1 MMNMRILN
9 KKLWTAALCASLL
22 LACDKQP
29 DTPDT
34 PSFNPIPLEPT
45 PTNDLVSN
53 VLDNSALFLG
63 SNSSAECV
71 ALQRRLT
78 NITNGGLTDPTLHT
92 LVIGVSQLN
101 ALGEKGGRYLRDVT
115 ARGGNIVVLEPDAAS
130 IGKLAKILGRTVD
143 MPTLPQKDQPIAL
156 MAVKRGKA
164 YISFKR
170 PKDVTSNDYLMGK
183 RIDKLV
189 GWLKADATP
198 VRFQANLKDDVE
210 QALQDLCSA
219 QEITL
224 DMGIDIFVKTGDKSG
239 WGTYHDISLV
249 YYIWK
254 AHSFG
259 DDNRDFYC
267 IKEEITAY
275 NNELY
280 CGPEN
285 SEDWTEVSRSW
296 QPWRDAMS
304 AAGQDPDNGE
314 NYVYGPYMHYIAIDN
329 NLTNDAG
336 QSLTVVGYDPENST
350 SGGATV
356 TESFS
361 MSLGGSMGCGT
372 SGPSASASIGLS
384 WGTSVAKFSPD
395 LAATANLTT
404 SGEVSWT
411 YKGSRPGTHWE
422 FADIGEHD
430 LAASILKNT
439 CTLHQA
445 WIWSVPAFG
454 KGVVHLNGN
463 FQATDE
469 WLSIIEDIAETHEV
483 YFGTGIET
491 NWTYDIVT
499 PPQYKQ
505 QWAMTM
511 DPYSKDAEDYLISR
525 LGADYYWTNSY
536 FFTQK
541 EEHTSADTDD
551 EISAYVA
558 ASKALFDQN
567 PDIMKEAAT
576 VGGLTNGYTV
586 IWKNLNGPEDSDF
599 TYVVK
604 P

>member
-1 MMNMRILN
+1 M
-9 KKLWTAALCASLL
+9 KKLLTILWTTALCASLL
-22 LACDKQP
+22 LACKKQP
-29 DTPDT
+29 DVPPFTPT
-34 PSFNPIPLEPT
+34 PLNPT
-45 PTNDLVSN
+45 PTNDVVTN
-53 VLDNSALFLG
+53 TLDKGAFIMG
-63 SNSSAECV
+63 GDSSAEFT
-71 ALQRRLT
+71 ALKKRLL
-78 NITNGGLTDPTLHT
+78 NISNGGLADPDLHT
-92 LVIGVSQLN
+92 LVIGTAELN
-101 ALGEKGGRYLRDVT
+101 ALNGENARHLRNLIV
-115 ARGGNIVVLEPDAAS
+115 RGGNIVVLSPDSPS
-130 IGKLAKILGRTVD
+130 IEKLSNILGGTVD

-156 MAVKRGKA
+156 MIVKRGKT
-164 YISFKR
+164 YFSFKR
-170 PKDVTSNDYLMGK
+170 PENVVSNDYLMGK

-189 GWLKADATP
+189 GWLEASAVP
-198 VRFQANLKDDVE
+198 VRFHANLKDDVE

-224 DMGIDIFVKTGDKSG
+224 DMGIDIYVKTGDKSG

-356 TESFS
+356 TENFS

-411 YKGSRPGTHWE
+411 YKGGRPGTHWE

-454 KGVVHLNGN
+454 QGVVHLNGN

-491 NWTYDIVT
+491 NWTYDIVV

-511 DPYSKDAEDYLISR
+511 DPYSKDTEEYLISR

-541 EEHTSADTDD
+541 EEHTSGDKDD
-551 EISAYVA
+551 EIAAYVA
-558 ASKALFDQN
+558 ASKDLFDKN
-567 PDIMKEAAT
+567 LDIMKQAAT
-576 VGGLTNGYTV
+576 IGGLNNGYT
-586 IWKNLNGPEDSDF
+586 IRWKDLLGNSEDSDF
-599 TYVVK
+599 VYVVK
-604 P
+604 L

>member
-1 MMNMRILN
+1 MNMTTLL
-9 KKLWTAALCASLL
+9 KTLWTAALCASLL
-22 LACDKQP
+22 LACKKQP
-29 DTPDT
+29 DVPPFTPT
-34 PSFNPIPLEPT
+34 PLNPT
-45 PTNDLVSN
+45 PTNDVVTN
-53 VLDNSALFLG
+53 TLDKGAFIMG
-63 SNSSAECV
+63 GNSSAEFT
-71 ALQRRLT
+71 ALKKRLL
-78 NITNGGLTDPTLHT
+78 NISNGGLADPDLHT
-92 LVIGVSQLN
+92 LVIGTAELN
-101 ALGEKGGRYLRDVT
+101 ALNGENAGYLRNLIV
-115 ARGGNIVVLEPDAAS
+115 RGGNIVVLNPDSPS
-130 IGKLAKILGRTVD
+130 IKKLSNILGGTVD

-164 YISFKR
+164 YISFNR
-170 PKDVTSNDYLMGK
+170 PEDVTSNDYLMGK

-189 GWLKADATP
+189 GWLEASAAP
-198 VRFQANLKDDVE
+198 VRFHANLNDDVE

-224 DMGIDIFVKTGDKSG
+224 DMGIDLYVKTGEKSG

-275 NNELY
+275 NNELG

-356 TESFS
+356 TENFS

-372 SGPSASASIGLS
+372 SGPSASIGLS

-395 LAATANLTT
+395 LTATANLTT
-404 SGEVSWT
+404 NGKVSWT
-411 YKGSRPGTHWE
+411 YTGSRPGTHWE

-454 KGVVHLNGN
+454 QGVVHLNGN

-491 NWTYDIVT
+491 NWTYDIVV

-511 DPYSKDAEDYLISR
+511 DPYSKDTEEYLISR

-541 EEHTSADTDD
+541 EEHTSGDKDD

-558 ASKALFDQN
+558 ASKDLFDKN
-567 PDIMKEAAT
+567 LDIMKQAAT
-576 VGGLTNGYTV
+576 IGGLNNGYT
-586 IWKNLNGPEDSDF
+586 IRWKDLLGNSEDSDF
-599 TYVVK
+599 VYVVK
-604 P
+604 L

>member
-1 MMNMRILN
+1 MKFLN
-9 KKLWTAALCASLL
+9 LKLWMAALSVLL
-22 LACDKQP
+22 LIGCHKDSCSP
-29 DTPDT
+29 R
-34 PSFNPIPLEPT
+34 FNPIPLNPT
-45 PTNDLVSN
+45 PTNDVVNN
-53 VLDNSALFLG
+53 VLDNSALVIG
-63 SNSSAECV
+63 ANSSPECV
-71 ALQRRLT
+71 ALQRRLI
-78 NITNGGLTDPTLHT
+78 NITTGGLGDPNLHT
-92 LVIGVSQLN
+92 LVIGAAQLN
-101 ALGEKGGRYLRDVT
+101 TLGEQDAGYLRNVVV
-115 ARGGNIVVLEPDAAS
+115 RGGNILVLSPDAAS
-130 IGKLAKILGRTVD
+130 IGKLSQILGRAVD
-143 MPTLPQKDQPIAL
+143 MPMLPQKDQPIAL
-156 MAVKRGKA
+156 MAVKRGKT
-164 YISFKR
+164 YLSFNR
-170 PKDVTSNDYLMGK
+170 PEDVTSNDYLMGK

-189 GWLKADATP
+189 DWLKALAAP
-198 VRFQANLKDDVE
+198 VSFHANLKDDVE

-224 DMGIDIFVKTGDKSG
+224 DMGIDIYVKTGDKSG

-275 NNELY
+275 NNELG

-285 SEDWTEVSRSW
+285 EEDWTEVSKDW
-296 QPWRDAMS
+296 DMWRKAQE

-314 NYVYGPYMHYIAIDN
+314 NYVYGPYMHYIGIDN
-329 NLTNDAG
+329 FLTNDAG

-356 TESFS
+356 TENFS

-445 WIWSVPAFG
+445 WIWSIPASG
-454 KGVVHLNGN
+454 KGVVHLVGN

-483 YFGTGIET
+483 YFGPDLTT

-505 QWAMTM
+505 QWSMTLE
-511 DPYSKDAEDYLISR
+511 PVSEAAENYLINH

-541 EEHTSADTDD
+541 EEHTSTDKDD

-558 ASKALFDQN
+558 ASKDLFDKN
-567 PDIMKEAAT
+567 PDIMKKAAEA
-576 VGGLTNGYTV
+576 GGLTSGYTI
-586 IWKNLNGPEDSDF
+586 IWQNLNGPDDSNF
-599 TYVVK
+599 TYEVK
-604 P
+604 L

>member
-1 MMNMRILN
+1 MSLYKRILN
-9 KKLWTAALCASLL
+9 LKYWVVALCVLL
-22 LACDKQP
+22 LTACDKLP
-29 DTPDT
+29 DGPR
-34 PSFNPIPLEPT
+34 FNPVPLTPT
-45 PTNDLVSN
+45 PENDIVTN
-53 VLDNSALFLG
+53 VLVRSALLLG
-63 SNSSAECV
+63 GDSSAECV
-71 ALQRRLT
+71 ALQKRLV
-78 NITNGGLTDPTLHT
+78 NIANGGLSDPELHT
-92 LVIGVSQLN
+92 VVIGAAQLN
-101 ALGEKGGRYLRDVT
+101 ALNEKDAGYLRNV
-115 ARGGNIVVLEPDAAS
+115 ALRGGSIVVFSPDAAS
-130 IGKLAKILGRTVD
+130 IGKLSKILGRTVD

-164 YISFKR
+164 YISFNR
-170 PKDVTSNDYLMGK
+170 PEDVTSNDYLMGK

-189 GWLKADATP
+189 GWLEASAAP
-198 VRFQANLKDDVE
+198 VRFHANLKDDAE

-224 DMGIDIFVKTGDKSG
+224 DMGIDIYVKTGDKSG

-285 SEDWTEVSRSW
+285 EEDWTEVSRSW

-304 AAGQDPDNGE
+304 AAGQDPDTGE

-356 TESFS
+356 TENFS

-445 WIWSVPAFG
+445 WIWSIPASG
-454 KGVVHLNGN
+454 KGVVHLVGN

-536 FFTQK
+536 FFTHK

>member
-1 MMNMRILN
+1 MKNLLTI
-9 KKLWTAALCASLL
+9 LWTIALCASLL
-22 LACDKQP
+22 LACKKQP
-29 DTPDT
+29 DVPPFTPT
-34 PSFNPIPLEPT
+34 PLNPT
-45 PTNDLVSN
+45 PTNDV
-53 VLDNSALFLG
+53 VTKTLDKGAFILG
-63 SNSSAECV
+63 GDSSAEFT
-71 ALQRRLT
+71 ALKKRLL
-78 NITNGGLTDPTLHT
+78 NICNGGLADPDLHT
-92 LVIGVSQLN
+92 LVIGTAELN
-101 ALGEKGGRYLRDVT
+101 ALNGENARHLRNLIV
-115 ARGGNIVVLEPDAAS
+115 RGGNIVVLSPDSPS
-130 IGKLAKILGRTVD
+130 IERLSNILGGTVD

-156 MAVKRGKA
+156 MIVKRGKT
-164 YISFKR
+164 YFSFKR
-170 PKDVTSNDYLMGK
+170 PENVVSNDYLMGK

-189 GWLKADATP
+189 DWLQGPAAP
-198 VRFQANLKDDVE
+198 VSLQSRRNDDVE

-224 DMGIDIFVKTGDKSG
+224 DMGIDLYVKTGDKSG

-356 TESFS
+356 TENFS

-411 YKGSRPGTHWE
+411 YKGGRPGTHWE

-454 KGVVHLNGN
+454 QGVVHLNGN

-491 NWTYDIVT
+491 NWTYDIVV

-511 DPYSKDAEDYLISR
+511 DPYSKDTEEYLISR

-541 EEHTSADTDD
+541 EEHTSGDKDD
-551 EISAYVA
+551 EIAAYVA
-558 ASKALFDQN
+558 ASKDLFDKN
-567 PDIMKEAAT
+567 IEIMKQAAT
-576 VGGLTNGYTV
+576 IGGLNNGYT
-586 IWKNLNGPEDSDF
+586 IRWIDLLGNSEDSDF
-599 TYVVK
+599 VYVVK
-604 P
+604 L

>member
-1 MMNMRILN
+1 MKNISLL
-9 KKLWTAALCASLL
+9 KTLCTAALCALLL
-22 LACDKQP
+22 LACEKHS
-29 DTPDT
+29 DTPR
-34 PSFNPIPLEPT
+34 FNPVPLNPT
-45 PTNDLVSN
+45 PENDVVAN
-53 VLDNSALFLG
+53 KLDNSALVMG
-63 SNSSAECV
+63 GNSSAECV
-71 ALQRRLT
+71 ALQKRLI
-78 NITNGGLTDPTLHT
+78 NIANGGLADPELHT
-92 LVIGVSQLN
+92 LVIGTSQLN
-101 ALGEKGGRYLRDVT
+101 ALNAEDAGYLRNVVV
-115 ARGGNIVVLEPDAAS
+115 RGGNIVVLSPDAES
-130 IGKLAKILGRTVD
+130 VGKLSQILGRTVD
-143 MPTLPQKDQPIAL
+143 MPTLPQKEQPIAL
-156 MAVKRGKA
+156 MAIKRGKA
-164 YISFKR
+164 YISFNR
-170 PKDVTSNDYLMGK
+170 PEDVTSNDYLMGK

-189 GWLKADATP
+189 GWLQESAVP
-198 VRFQANLKDDVE
+198 VRFHANLKDDVE

-224 DMGIDIFVKTGDKSG
+224 DMGIDIYVKTGDKSG

-275 NNELY
+275 NNELG

-285 SEDWTEVSRSW
+285 SEDWTGVSRSW

-304 AAGQDPDNGE
+304 AAGADPDNAE
-314 NYVYGPYMHYIAIDN
+314 NVIYGPYMHYIAIDN

-356 TESFS
+356 TENFS

-454 KGVVHLNGN
+454 KGVVHLVGN

-558 ASKALFDQN
+558 TSKDLFDKN
-567 PDIMKEAAT
+567 PDIMKQAAT
-576 VGGLTNGYTV
+576 VGGLTTGYT
-586 IWKNLNGPEDSDF
+586 IRWKNLDGSEDSDF
-599 TYVVK
+599 VYEVK
-604 P
+604 L

>member
-1 MMNMRILN
+1 MTMKSLFKI
-9 KKLWTAALCASLL
+9 LWTTALCASLL
-22 LACDKQP
+22 MACKKQP
-29 DTPDT
+29 DVPPFTPT
-34 PSFNPIPLEPT
+34 PLNPT
-45 PTNDLVSN
+45 PTNDVVTN
-53 VLDNSALFLG
+53 TLDKGAFILG
-63 SNSSAECV
+63 GDSSAEFT
-71 ALQRRLT
+71 ALKKRLL
-78 NITNGGLTDPTLHT
+78 NICNGGLADPDLHT
-92 LVIGVSQLN
+92 LVIGTAELN
-101 ALGEKGGRYLRDVT
+101 ALNGENARHLRNLIV
-115 ARGGNIVVLEPDAAS
+115 RGGNIVVLSPDSPS
-130 IGKLAKILGRTVD
+130 IERLSNILGGTVD

-156 MAVKRGKA
+156 MIVKRGKT
-164 YISFKR
+164 YFSFKR
-170 PKDVTSNDYLMGK
+170 PENVVSNDYLMGK

-189 GWLKADATP
+189 DWLQGPAAP
-198 VRFQANLKDDVE
+198 VGLQSRRNDDVE

-224 DMGIDIFVKTGDKSG
+224 DMGIDLYVKTGEKSG

-356 TESFS
+356 TENFS

-411 YKGSRPGTHWE
+411 YKGGRPGTHWE

-454 KGVVHLNGN
+454 QGVVHLNGN

-483 YFGTGIET
+483 YFGPDLTT

-505 QWAMTM
+505 QWSMTLE
-511 DPYSKDAEDYLISR
+511 PVSEAAENDLINH

-541 EEHTSADTDD
+541 EEHTSTDKDD

-558 ASKALFDQN
+558 VSKDLFDKN

-576 VGGLTNGYTV
+576 VGGLTSGYTI
-586 IWKNLNGPEDSDF
+586 IWKNLDGPEDSNF
-599 TYVVK
+599 TYEVK
-604 P
+604 L

>member
-1 MMNMRILN
+1 MNMKTLL
-9 KKLWTAALCASLL
+9 KTLWTAALCALL
-22 LACDKQP
+22 LPACDKQP
-29 DTPDT
+29 EIPR
-34 PSFNPIPLEPT
+34 FNPTPLNPT
-45 PTNDLVSN
+45 PTNDVVTNS
-53 VLDNSALFLG
+53 LDKGAFILG
-63 SNSSAECV
+63 GDSSAEFT
-71 ALQRRLT
+71 ALKKRLL
-78 NITNGGLTDPTLHT
+78 NICNGGLADPDLHT
-92 LVIGVSQLN
+92 LVIGTAELN
-101 ALGEKGGRYLRDVT
+101 ALNGENAGYLRNLIV
-115 ARGGNIVVLEPDAAS
+115 RGGNIVVLSPDSPS
-130 IGKLAKILGRTVD
+130 IEKLSNILGRTVD

-156 MAVKRGKA
+156 MIVKRGKT
-164 YISFKR
+164 YFSFKR
-170 PKDVTSNDYLMGK
+170 PENVVSNDYLMGK

-189 GWLKADATP
+189 DWLQGPAAP
-198 VRFQANLKDDVE
+198 VSLQSRRNDDVE

-224 DMGIDIFVKTGDKSG
+224 DMGIDLYVKTGDKSS

-275 NNELY
+275 NNELG

-285 SEDWTEVSRSW
+285 EEDWTEVSKDW
-296 QPWRDAMS
+296 DLWRKAQED
-304 AAGQDPDNGE
+304 AGQDPDSSAP
-314 NYVYGPYMHYIAIDN
+314 YIYGPYMHYIGIEN
-329 NLTNDAG
+329 NLTNDA
-336 QSLTVVGYDPENST
+336 QQPLTVVGYDPENST

-356 TESFS
+356 TENFS

-395 LAATANLTT
+395 LTATANLTT
-404 SGEVSWT
+404 NGKVSWT
-411 YKGSRPGTHWE
+411 YTGSRPCTHWE
-422 FADIGEHD
+422 TFDIGEHD

-454 KGVVHLNGN
+454 KGVVHLEGN
-463 FQATDE
+463 FNAKDE
-469 WLSIIEDIAETHEV
+469 WVTLWWGNWETHEI
-483 YFGTGIET
+483 YFGPDVTST
-491 NWTYDIVT
+491 WTYDIVT

-511 DPYSKDAEDYLISR
+511 DPYSKDTEEYLISR

-541 EEHTSADTDD
+541 EGHTSGDKDD
-551 EISAYVA
+551 EIATYVA
-558 ASKALFDQN
+558 ASKDLFDKN
-567 PDIMKEAAT
+567 LDIMKQAAT
-576 VGGLTNGYTV
+576 IGGLNNGYT
-586 IWKNLNGPEDSDF
+586 IRWKDLLGNSDDSDF
-599 TYVVK
+599 VYVVK
-604 P
+604 L

>member
-1 MMNMRILN
+1 MNRRILN
-9 KKLWTAALCASLL
+9 LKRWMAALCVLL
-22 LACDKQP
+22 PTACIFDGP
-29 DTPDT
+29 TPH
-34 PSFNPIPLEPT
+34 FNPVPLIPT
-45 PTNDLVSN
+45 PENDLVTN
-53 VLDNSALFLG
+53 VLEKTALVMG
-63 SNSSAECV
+63 DNSSAEFE
-71 ALQRRLT
+71 ALQKRLI
-78 NITNGGLTDPTLHT
+78 NITNSGLADPDLHT
-92 LVIGVSQLN
+92 LLIGTSQLN
-101 ALGEKGGRYLRDVT
+101 ALNERDAGYLRDV
-115 ARGGNIVVLEPDAAS
+115 ALRGGNIVLLSPDAAS
-130 IGKLAKILGRTVD
+130 VGKLSQILGGTVD

-156 MAVKRGKA
+156 MIVKRGKT
-164 YISFKR
+164 YFSFKR
-170 PKDVTSNDYLMGK
+170 PENVVSNDYLMGK

-189 GWLKADATP
+189 DWLQGPAAP
-198 VRFQANLKDDVE
+198 VSLQSRRNDDVE

-224 DMGIDIFVKTGDKSG
+224 DMGIDLYVKTGDKSG

-275 NNELY
+275 NNELG

-285 SEDWTEVSRSW
+285 EEDWTEVSKDW
-296 QPWRDAMS
+296 DLWRKAQED
-304 AAGQDPDNGE
+304 AGQDPDFSAP
-314 NYVYGPYMHYIAIDN
+314 YIYGPYMHYIGIEN
-329 NLTNDAG
+329 NLTNDA
-336 QSLTVVGYDPENST
+336 QQPLTVVGYDPENST

-356 TESFS
+356 TENFS

-395 LAATANLTT
+395 LTATANLTT
-404 SGEVSWT
+404 NGKVSWT
-411 YKGSRPGTHWE
+411 YTGSRPCTHWE
-422 FADIGEHD
+422 TFDIGEHD

-454 KGVVHLNGN
+454 KGVVHLEGN
-463 FQATDE
+463 FNAKDE
-469 WLSIIEDIAETHEV
+469 WVTLWWGNWETHEV
-483 YFGTGIET
+483 YFGPDVTST
-491 NWTYDIVT
+491 WTYDIVT

-511 DPYSKDAEDYLISR
+511 EPYSKDTEDYLISH

-541 EEHTSADTDD
+541 KDHTSADKDD
-551 EISAYVA
+551 EISVYVA
-558 ASKALFDQN
+558 ASKDLFDKN
-567 PDIMKEAAT
+567 PDIMKQAAT
-576 VGGLTNGYTV
+576 VGGLTNGYT
-586 IWKNLNGPEDSDF
+586 IRWKNLDGSEDSGF
-599 TYVVK
+599 TYEVK
-604 P
+604 L

>member
-1 MMNMRILN
+1 MNRRILN
-9 KKLWTAALCASLL
+9 LKCWMAALCVLL
-22 LACDKQP
+22 PTACIFDGP
-29 DTPDT
+29 TPH
-34 PSFNPIPLEPT
+34 FNPVPLIPT
-45 PTNDLVSN
+45 PENDLVTN
-53 VLDNSALFLG
+53 VLEKTALVMG
-63 SNSSAECV
+63 DNSSAEFE
-71 ALQRRLT
+71 ALQKRLI
-78 NITNGGLTDPTLHT
+78 NITNGGLADPDLHT
-92 LVIGVSQLN
+92 ILIGTSQLN
-101 ALGEKGGRYLRDVT
+101 ALNERDAGYLRDV
-115 ARGGNIVVLEPDAAS
+115 ALRGGNIVLLSPDAAS
-130 IGKLAKILGRTVD
+130 VGKLSQILGRTVD

-156 MAVKRGKA
+156 MVVKRGKT
-164 YISFKR
+164 YFSFKR
-170 PKDVTSNDYLMGK
+170 PENVVSNDYLMGK

-189 GWLKADATP
+189 DWLQEPAAP
-198 VRFQANLKDDVE
+198 VSLHSPRNDDVE

-224 DMGIDIFVKTGDKSG
+224 DMGIDLYVKTGDKSG

-275 NNELY
+275 NNELG

-285 SEDWTEVSRSW
+285 EEDWTAISDDW
-296 QPWRDAMS
+296 DLWKNAQK
-304 AAGQDPDNGE
+304 AAGADLAYAAP
-314 NYVYGPYMHYIAIDN
+314 YIYGPYMHYIGIDN
-329 NLTNDAG
+329 FLTNDAG

-356 TESFS
+356 TENFS

-395 LAATANLTT
+395 LSATANLTT
-404 SGEVSWT
+404 NGRVSWT
-411 YKGSRPGTHWE
+411 YTGSRPGTHWE
-422 FADIGEHD
+422 TFDIGEHD

-454 KGVVHLNGN
+454 KGVVHLEGN
-463 FQATDE
+463 FKATDE
-469 WLSIIEDIAETHEV
+469 WVSLWYGNFETHEV
-483 YFGTGIET
+483 YFGPEITPT
-491 NWTYDIVT
+491 WTYDIVT

-511 DPYSKDAEDYLISR
+511 EPYSKDTEDYLISH

-541 EEHTSADTDD
+541 EDHTSADKDD

-558 ASKALFDQN
+558 ASKDLFDKN
-567 PDIMKEAAT
+567 PDIMKQAAT
-576 VGGLTNGYTV
+576 VGGLNDGYT
-586 IWKNLNGPEDSDF
+586 IRWKNLDGSEDSGF
-599 TYVVK
+599 TYEVK
-604 P
+604 L